1 VAKLLGLTENT
12 VKSVFAQFRAE
23 KRAERLGVH
32 FNGSIT
38 ESDKA
43 MLGQRSEKLTDWPFA
58 EIAKLT
64 QEAGLTSDE
73 LRDPCNRVQ
82 DEAGSEDAKLAVI
95 CAERGAREAQIA
107 HFKATAKKRPGVRDL
122 RKRLGWITGFSA
134 KVGDLLDYKPATAAE
149 YLKQVEDASRQGHPR
164 SGSRG

>member
-1 VAKLLGLTENT
+1 VPQVAKLLGLTENT

-38 ESDKA
+38 DSDKA
-43 MLGQRSEKLTDWPFA
+43 MLGQRSEKLTDQPFA

-73 LRDPCNRVQ
+73 LRGPCNRVQ

-95 CAERGAREAQIA
+95 CAERGAQEAQIA
-107 HFKATAKKRPGVRDL
+107 HFKATAKKRP
-122 RKRLGWITGFSA
+122 
-134 KVGDLLDYKPATAAE
+134 
-149 YLKQVEDASRQGHPR
+149 R
-164 SGSRG
+164 SP